1 MTKDESSQAEVTLPE
16 PIELDTPMLDMDF
29 VATAGSVLPE
39 GSKIASH
46 EDIVAALK
54 SVQDPELM
62 LNVFDLGLIYDVK
75 QEENGNVHIKMT
87 LTSPTCPMGAE
98 MIQMAANAVSSV
110 VGVGEVK
117 VELTFDPPWSMDRL
131 SDELKIMMGV

>member
-1 MTKDESSQAEVTLPE
+1 MTENLNKIMPELPE
-16 PIELDTPMLDMDF
+16 PIELDTPLLEMDF
-29 VATAGSVLPE
+29 VAKAGTVLPE
-39 GSKIASH
+39 KSKIASS

-62 LNVFDLGLIYDVK
+62 LNVFDLGLIYDIK
-75 QEENGNVHIKMT
+75 QEPNGNVHIKMT

-98 MIQMAANAVSSV
+98 MLQMAANAVSSV
-110 VGVGEVK
+110 PRVGEVQ

>member
-1 MTKDESSQAEVTLPE
+1 MTDDIKETDSVLPE
-16 PIELDTPMLDMDF
+16 PIELDTPLLEMDF
-29 VATAGSVLPE
+29 TATAGSALSK
-39 GSKIASH
+39 GTKIASH
-46 EDIVAALK
+46 EDIIAALK

-62 LNVFDLGLIYDVK
+62 LNVFDLGLIYDIK
-75 QEENGNVHIKMT
+75 QEKNGNVHIKMT

-110 VGVGEVK
+110 IGVGEVK

-131 SDELKIMMGV
+131 SDEIKIMMGV

>member
-1 MTKDESSQAEVTLPE
+1 MTDDVKQDSPELPE
-16 PIELDTPMLDMDF
+16 PIELDNSLLDMDF
-29 VATAGSVLPE
+29 VATAGVVL
-39 GSKIASH
+39 SKGTKLASR

-62 LNVFDLGLIYDVK
+62 LNVFDLGLIYDVQ
-75 QEENGNVHIKMT
+75 QEKNGDVNIKMT

-110 VGVGEVK
+110 PGVGVVK
-117 VELTFDPPWSMDRL
+117 VELTFDPPWSTDRL
-131 SDELKIMMGV
+131 SEELKIMMGV

>member
-1 MTKDESSQAEVTLPE
+1 LQK
-16 PIELDTPMLDMDF
+16 
-29 VATAGSVLPE
+29 
-39 GSKIASH
+39 GSKIATH
-46 EDIVAALK
+46 EDIIAALK

-75 QEENGNVHIKMT
+75 QEENGDVQIKMT

-110 VGVGEVK
+110 VGVGRVK

-131 SDELKIMMGV
+131 SEELKIMMGI

>member
-1 MTKDESSQAEVTLPE
+1 MTEDVNKSPSVLPE
-16 PIELDTPMLDMDF
+16 PIELDTPLIDMDF
-29 VATAGSVLPE
+29 TATAGSELQK
-39 GSKIASH
+39 GSKIATH
-46 EDIVAALK
+46 EDIIAALK

-75 QEENGNVHIKMT
+75 QEENGDVQIKMT

-110 VGVGEVK
+110 VGVGRVK

-131 SDELKIMMGV
+131 SEELKIMMGV

>member
-1 MTKDESSQAEVTLPE
+1 MTNNIKQPEPILPE
-16 PIELDTPMLDMDF
+16 PIELDAPMLDMDF
-29 VATAGSVLPE
+29 TAKAGTPLPK
-39 GSKIASH
+39 GSKIAAH

-62 LNVFDLGLIYDVK
+62 LSVFDLGLIYDIK
-75 QEENGNVHIKMT
+75 QEPDGNVYIKMT

-131 SDELKIMMGV
+131 SDEIKIMMGI

>member
-1 MTKDESSQAEVTLPE
+1 MTMNEKQTDPVLPE
-16 PIELDTPMLDMDF
+16 PIELDTPLLDMDF
-29 VATAGSVLPE
+29 VAMAGSVLPK
-39 GSKIASH
+39 GSKVATCD
-46 EDIVAALK
+46 DIIAALK

-75 QEENGNVHIKMT
+75 QEKNGNVQIKMT

-98 MIQMAANAVSSV
+98 MLQMAANAVSSV
-110 VGVGEVK
+110 IGVGEVK
-117 VELTFDPPWSMDRL
+117 VELTFDPPWSMDKL